1 MSRNDKR
8 RHRDRKARRRAR
20 KAEEEECRARG
31 VLPPWL
37 RGAESSETARRD
49 GSRWASLRA
58 RGGLQFGFK
67 PTGVRVPV
75 DLDAPDAEHALAIA
89 LADRFHRETGES

>member
-1 MSRNDKR
+1 MSRKDKR
-8 RHRDRKARRRAR
+8 RRRDRKARRRAR
-20 KAEEEECRARG
+20 RAEEEDCRARG

-37 RGAESSETARRD
+37 RSAEGAETTRRD
-49 GSRWASLRA
+49 GNRWACLRA

-89 LADRFHRETGES
+89 LANRLHREPGES